1 MRLWITLLSDSLQ
14 RDKHGRHN
22 QDTKKPQKIELDTVK
37 ETKHQQKN
45 LDKGKKRGS
54 RGGVRLK
61 GSEARVGLV
70 GED

>member
-1 MRLWITLLSDSLQ
+1 MDLFVIRFTPKRQTWTPQ
-14 RDKHGRHN
+14 PRHQEAPEN
-22 QDTKKPQKIELDTVK
+22 ELDTVK